1 MKLYE
6 LRGEVNDIAA
16 KLEEDILS
24 NRKPATS
31 VLEGIRDKVKRIYEE
46 VYQKE
51 ATSEYLIIDRHA
63 VGMDITRAMLLI
75 QMIDTKVDIDIPLNA
90 LQRNTKSTISQ
101 LSSKEILVEAV
112 YIYIIK
118 HQHSHGMIEVLR
130 ILKNK
135 MLIKKTM
142 TNEESDLDRFIL
154 QSVNKIVEAKVESLL
169 PITQCETNNE
179 LILALNAILE
189 VDNLKYIEDVL
200 LNNVYPAVDIRNVLR
215 QLILI
220 DSIEINGDLLEVYH
234 LVLQILFQYIQM
246 RKRKDIFK
254 SKDVIYEVLD
264 DDCVSI
270 MVRILEKDTVP
281 SNIRMEVMNI
291 LIESDIQTINY
302 THIDI
307 NNINLVPLIRYVVK
321 NPEQIRLLM
330 EILEVLEI
338 EITEDGNESEIASL
352 IVIMDFLNIIL
363 RTYTE
368 NSLPNNEKLQDT
380 ASFNVRRDLGLE
392 SVFTED
398 EGSPSMQTMN
408 TVRMSLNS
416 TISIEK
422 YIGNSIVEVYNSII
436 PDFSN
441 PLIIYT
447 YLTMFSRLIQETQPD
462 TAYYKNINN
471 KNSLLSHS
479 TAALST
485 ILRTLSMYVA
495 QDNMLYAEMPAIKL
509 YDLNS
514 PYSAISTSETSAGKN
529 ILLESIQMLYAIILQ
544 LPEPIKNTINTSY
557 VLNIVFRVVRKSTG
571 QIPKDVLS
579 FIRGFFTSPILHKL
593 ANSIGGNLYPFISI
607 LTNKGEL
614 ETVYNLVQ
622 NSNKLYKGILQKD
635 IISES
640 VITEYK
646 NTSILYNLLGT
657 IIVQYYTE
665 NTLLINADINKKIVD
680 LYNIVLRN
688 IKRSPHVS
696 FLKESNEFGYFFK
709 IICVVGKTLELDCT
723 DMLNAIL
730 SATGNT
736 GASVSQCQS
745 SVIYT
750 CNSRNISEL
759 YYFYHFIYKGV
770 ATNSKLVM
778 GKDIQ
783 QEKDLL
789 CVAELHNQYSSNTLR
804 YLALLGLE
812 GSHVNNPSYLKVYKD
827 LDLSS
832 VAAAERGLFVNQI
845 YRALFLSGRIHTGS
859 HSISAPYSTS
869 TQDSSASPA
878 RNEKPS
884 EYKAREYSYAD
895 MAIRSAIKFTRDTGI
910 PQTLPHTVLAVG
922 DASLVSALLYT
933 LYDKAP
939 NSAIVHSYIKKMQKY
954 TKNDNTVFSRVLAHI
969 ML

>member
-380 ASFNVRRDLGLE
+380 ASFNARRDLGLE

-680 LYNIVLRN
+680 LYNIVLRT
-688 IKRSPHVS
+688 S
-696 FLKESNEFGYFFK
+696 
-709 IICVVGKTLELDCT
+709 
-723 DMLNAIL
+723 
-730 SATGNT
+730 
-736 GASVSQCQS
+736 
-745 SVIYT
+745 
-750 CNSRNISEL
+750 
-759 YYFYHFIYKGV
+759 
-770 ATNSKLVM
+770 
-778 GKDIQ
+778 
-783 QEKDLL
+783 
-789 CVAELHNQYSSNTLR
+789 
-804 YLALLGLE
+804 
-812 GSHVNNPSYLKVYKD
+812 
-827 LDLSS
+827 
-832 VAAAERGLFVNQI
+832 RGL
-845 YRALFLSGRIHTGS
+845 RMCLS
-859 HSISAPYSTS
+859 
-869 TQDSSASPA
+869 
-878 RNEKPS
+878 
-884 EYKAREYSYAD
+884 
-895 MAIRSAIKFTRDTGI
+895 
-910 PQTLPHTVLAVG
+910 
-922 DASLVSALLYT
+922 
-933 LYDKAP
+933 
-939 NSAIVHSYIKKMQKY
+939 
-954 TKNDNTVFSRVLAHI
+954 
-969 ML
+969 